1 MQLHKQP
8 YLLNLHQLPQN
19 GRHIVG
25 QYDDD
30 TIVIY
35 QAYKPSIA
43 NFALENQMFGGD
55 FSLDRMSWIKSSFMW
70 MMYRSGWGTKP
81 NQERTLAIWLKRSA
95 LESALRQAV
104 LTQFVPD
111 LYSNRNSWANAVS
124 TSFCLVQW
132 DPDHDPYGARLERK
146 AIQIGLRGEML
157 QHFAMDW
164 IVEIKDISD
173 FVAEQRTLVN
183 TNNFGE
189 LETPTESVYPI
200 QSYNLMQR
208 LLIEG

>member
-1 MQLHKQP
+1 
-8 YLLNLHQLPQN
+8 
-19 GRHIVG
+19 
-25 QYDDD
+25 
-30 TIVIY
+30 
-35 QAYKPSIA
+35 
-43 NFALENQMFGGD
+43 
-55 FSLDRMSWIKSSFMW
+55 
-70 MMYRSGWGTKP
+70 MYRSAWATKA
-81 NQERTLAIWLKRSA
+81 NQEVTLAIWLKRSA
-95 LESALRQAV
+95 LDDILKQAV

-111 LYSNRNSWANAVS
+111 LYSNRSSWANAVS
-124 TSFCLVQW
+124 TSFCLLQW
-132 DPDHDPYGARLERK
+132 DADHDPYGARLERK